1 MPRDSAPAKTRETRD
16 PRQGGR
22 RAASV
27 APPALSPDPSPSPT
41 LARLEALGQKMGLH
55 ALAATPDPIVVAEA
69 LVAHMPEVAALVV
82 FALEEEVEPFKSG
95 GGVTAAHLDGIIG
108 LLEKLCDELGTIAAQ
123 RAPTVGEAAPR

>member
-1 MPRDSAPAKTRETRD
+1 MYMYTPAP
-16 PRQGGR
+16 PPGHSYS
-22 RAASV
+22 AASV

-41 LARLEALGQKMGLH
+41 LARLEALGQSLH
-55 ALAATPDPIVVAEA
+55 ALGATPDPIVVAEA